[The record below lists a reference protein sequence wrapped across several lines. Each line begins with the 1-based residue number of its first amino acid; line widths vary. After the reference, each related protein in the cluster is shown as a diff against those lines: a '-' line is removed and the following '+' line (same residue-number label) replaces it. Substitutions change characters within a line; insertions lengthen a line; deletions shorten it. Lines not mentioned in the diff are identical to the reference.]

1 MRLAWCILWIALLA
15 GCDSGAVVFA
25 PTPLPP
31 DLSPMRYDHPS
42 GAFSVSVPRHWAIFS
57 QNTSVLATASF
68 SPPESHEP
76 VLTLAVLNFGQVVE
90 PTRLGAVLDQYQSF
104 HRPDLNRYSE
114 QDRQAMGDGSWRV
127 TGVRRLT
134 GGAPQAINTFL
145 EQSGTMLG
153 LIDVVI
159 TRDARLQ
166 AELQTAINTFRINPD
181 APLQATELATF
192 SFVNRAP
199 LEAQNVATWQ
209 NAAGVFF
216 VTGEV
221 ANYSETAVTQIPVQ
235 VTLLAQ
241 DGTPISELSDLVM
254 GYRLAPGGFAP
265 FSVRFGEGQP
275 PDSISYRVV
284 LGTGITPPAMYG
296 REVFQWTDE
305 SRFDDDGTLVIS
317 GDVTHGGSAIA
328 YDPISVVTVFDS
340 QQQVIGAW
348 FALIGES
355 VFEPA
360 TERTF
365 EIRVPEIGGD
375 PVNYILEIQALSE
388 REG

>member
-1 MRLAWCILWIALLA
+1 MRLAVYVLLIVLLA
-15 GCDSGAVVFA
+15 ACDSGAVVFA

-42 GAFSVSVPRHWAIFS
+42 GAFSVNVPRHWAIFS
-57 QNTSVLATASF
+57 QNTSVLATATF
-68 SPPESHEP
+68 SPPDSVEP
-76 VLTLAVLNFGQVVE
+76 VLTLAVLNFGQAVE

-104 HRPDLNRYSE
+104 HRPDLNRYAE

-134 GGAPQAINTFL
+134 GGTPQAINTFL

-159 TRDARLQ
+159 TRDSRLQ
-166 AELQTAINTFRINPD
+166 AELQTAINTFQINPD
-181 APLQATELATF
+181 APLEATELATF
-192 SFVNRAP
+192 SFVYRAP

-221 ANYSETAVTQIPVQ
+221 ANYGETALAQVPVE

-241 DGTPISELSDLVM
+241 DGTPITQLSDQVM
-254 GYRLAPGGFAP
+254 GYRLPPGGFAP
-265 FSVRFGEGQP
+265 FSIRFGEGQP
-275 PDSISYRVV
+275 TDTISYQVV
-284 LGTGITPPAMYG
+284 LGSGTTPPAVYG

-305 SRFDDDGTLVIS
+305 SRFDADGTLVIS
-317 GDVTHGGSAIA
+317 GSVTHNGTAIA
-328 YDPISVVTVFDS
+328 YDPIGVVTVFDS

-348 FALIGES
+348 FTPIGAA
-355 VFEPA
+355 VFDPGS
-360 TERTF
+360 ERAF

-375 PVNYILEIQALSE
+375 PVNYILEIQALSQ